1 MESQFRQPKQV
12 INVEVN
18 KQSIARNFG
27 IGDNEVCYA
36 KPGQPLTGYKA
47 IYDKAT
53 QRAYYLPTGL
63 TGTVVSMSIAG
74 VLTHSAGTVDLGA
87 LAVTREEFVTLPGSF
102 SSGSTINVKNERL
115 EYQGGLY
122 RWDGELPKE
131 VIAGSTPASSGG
143 IGVGAWLSVGG
154 AGIIGGLSK
163 PVTWNGYAGG
173 ADPSGLT
180 SSLSAFLAAS
190 ASGVTIHVPAG
201 TYLVDGDADLSGAEW
216 EFSRGAKINVTTGH
230 TLTIG
235 NVKAGLY
242 QIFTGTGNVVFT
254 AENDVVYPEWFLSGT
269 DAQPSLTKCA
279 SACATNRVRMHI
291 SNNMRLA
298 TTWVINNRIPISCNP
313 RASIDALTG
322 AVNGIEIREGA
333 VNWNC
338 KIQLPNIAG
347 FSGFGIKLRGCS
359 LIDLEVGAI
368 AQCGD
373 GLVFECLAG
382 TAPQCLDNNVRI
394 QSIQGCTT
402 ALVATGDN
410 TSNIFQGNE
419 TYVNFIVGCM
429 KAVEY
434 RSSVALTNFD
444 SNSWEISAIDGA
456 INGSVGLKN
465 STPSTVS
472 KVSFHVKNWAGGFG
486 STGKFVDGAFNGS
499 IIKMNFNGAPAYS
512 AMNINGAAN
521 YLSYERN
528 GWTAMPLAECV
539 FNAATA
545 LADFNGGNP
554 INSNKIRARLTVPS
568 PIAPGASVVAFL
580 CTPLDDGSSLLFS
593 VTPTSPGGMVLNYV
607 RRESK
612 NVVRVNWTN
621 YGTAA
626 VAAGTFI
633 DFTLNI
639 G

>member
-1 MESQFRQPKQV
+1 MSD
-12 INVEVN
+12 ITANV
-18 KQSIARNFG
+18 
-27 IGDNEVCYA
+27 
-36 KPGQPLTGYKA
+36 
-47 IYDKAT
+47 
-53 QRAYYLPTGL
+53 
-63 TGTVVSMSIAG
+63 VVSMPTQPFTMARSFKAAANGKIFIGNVDTDPVNPANQVQVYMDSENGSLIPVPQPIIINAG
-74 VLTHSAGTVDLGA
+74 GFPVYNGQISKFVVSHDYSMAVYDSYNSQQFYFPRRGMSDL
-87 LAVTREEFVTLPGSF
+87 E
-102 SSGSTINVKNERL
+102 
-115 EYQGGLY
+115 GLQ
-122 RWDGELPKE
+122 R
-131 VIAGSTPASSGG
+131 
-143 IGVGAWLSVGG
+143 
-154 AGIIGGLSK
+154 
-163 PVTWNGYAGG
+163 PVTWSGFAGG
-173 ADPSGLT
+173 ADPTGST
-180 SSLSAFLAAS
+180 SSVSAFRKAAE
-190 ASGVTIHVPAG
+190 SGSSIYVPDG
-201 TYLVDGDADLSGAEW
+201 VYLIDSSVDLSTAEW
-216 EFSRGAKINVTTGH
+216 EFSRGAKVNIAAAATM
-230 TLTIG
+230 TIG

-242 QIFTGTGNVVFT
+242 QIFSGDGNVIFSS
-254 AENDVVYPEWFLSGT
+254 ENEVVYPDWFLSGE
-269 DAQPSLTKCA
+269 DAQPALSKCA
-279 SACATNRVRMHI
+279 SACAANRVRMHI

-298 TTWVINNRIPISCNP
+298 TTWVINNRIPITCNP
-313 RASIDALTG
+313 RASLDAIFG

-338 KIQLPNIAG
+338 RIQLPNIAG

-359 LIDLEVGAI
+359 LINLEIGAI

-402 ALVATGDN
+402 GVVATGDN

-545 LADFNGGNP
+545 LTDFNGGVA

-568 PIAPGASVVAFL
+568 SIAPGASVVAFL

-621 YGTAA
+621 YGAAA